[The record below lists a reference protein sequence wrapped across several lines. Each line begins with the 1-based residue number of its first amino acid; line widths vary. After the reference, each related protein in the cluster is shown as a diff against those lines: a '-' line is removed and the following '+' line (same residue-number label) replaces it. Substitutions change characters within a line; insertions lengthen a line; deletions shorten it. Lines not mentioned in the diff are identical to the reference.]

1 MKRKAILL
9 LFGGCSPEH
18 AVSLQSAHAVI
29 THIDPERFLPV
40 PVGITRQG
48 AWLHYTGDWQAIATG
63 EWEKD
68 GAHCAPAVVSPD
80 RERRALMLMGDPPRA
95 IALDAAFPVLHGA
108 NGEDGTVQG
117 LLELAGIPVIG
128 CGTLASALCM
138 DKVRAHQLA
147 QQAGVRVAQSVVFDA
162 MPRADQ
168 ALQAVAGLRWPLFV
182 KPVRAG
188 SSFGITRLTAP
199 EQLQGALER
208 AFAYDSQVI
217 VEEAVNGFEVGCA
230 VMGDR
235 ALITGEVDEIEL
247 SGGFFDYGEKYALK
261 TSRIHV
267 PARIDEDVAARIKR
281 TACALYRAMGCA
293 GFARVDMFL
302 TPEGEIYFNE
312 INTIPGFTAH
322 SRFPAMMRAAGM
334 SFGALVNRLIE
345 QGVGR

>member
-1 MKRKAILL
+1 MKKKAILL

-29 THIDPERFLPV
+29 THIDRDRFMPV

-63 EWEKD
+63 DWEKD
-68 GAHCAPAVVSPD
+68 ATHCAPAVVSPD
-80 RERRALMLMGDPPRA
+80 RGSKALLVLGDAPRT

-117 LLELAGIPVIG
+117 LLELAGIPVVG

-138 DKVRAHQLA
+138 DKVRAHHLA
-147 QQAGVRVAQSVVFDA
+147 QQAGVRVAKSVVFDA
-162 MPRADQ
+162 MAGADR

-188 SSFGITRLTAP
+188 SSFGITKVAAP
-199 EQLQGALER
+199 EQLQGAMER
-208 AFAYDSQVI
+208 AFAYDSEVI
-217 VEEAVNGFEVGCA
+217 VEEAVDGFEVGCA

-235 ALITGEVDEIEL
+235 TLTMGEVDEIEL

-267 PARIDEDVAARIKR
+267 PARVDEAVAERIKQTAR
-281 TACALYRAMGCA
+281 TLYRAMGCA

-345 QGVGR
+345 QGVGE